1 MSRIKLLKAL
11 RKCNFRP
18 RQEDA
23 VVSALPLILIER
35 LTSSELAEVMKTLDA
50 HWRNAQETKER
61 EIVADGYIWSAQH
74 GKLLDLC
81 VKDED
86 GTVDMLYK

>member
-1 MSRIKLLKAL
+1 MRRIKMLKAL

-23 VVSALPLILIER
+23 IISTLPRTLIER

-61 EIVADGYIWSAQH
+61 EIVADGYIWSAKH

-81 VKDED
+81 IKNED
-86 GTVDMLYK
+86 GTVKMLYK